1 MRVVIDTSSLLSL
14 VRYYL
19 PFDKNQI
26 LYNLFESKVKSEEI
40 IILDKVYEEC
50 KYTSKGLVL
59 KSINY
64 LNDKKIRVKTE
75 ELLPTTKFFNQL
87 ENQFIN
93 GAIRNKL
100 TEVEFENR
108 KNAYLESADSKLLLF
123 CLKNKNLFESI
134 LYVVTE
140 ETEFSNDNK
149 SFKKLP
155 AICKMLDINVL
166 TLPDLINTYD
176 EINLIISDKN

>member
-1 MRVVIDTSSLLSL
+1 MRVVIDTSSLLSM